1 MRGQQARSLTTLSS
15 SLSRRLGRAGLRPRS
30 ATDSGLSTATTRP
43 VGVALAG
50 RSPPLQPP
58 RCRSSAPSSPCRA
71 VRAAPGKAIRPRTVW
86 RILAAAASKP
96 WRYKYG
102 SLPRDPH
109 LAEQAGRGLDW
120 YAGHWQGTPLGP
132 KDYTIRAEAKTRSQ
146 ARRRCP
152 PRLPPAP
159 GRVRRSEPEDDRGGA
174 WP

>member
-1 MRGQQARSLTTLSS
+1 MAGEAVPQTGVPLRRLATADSAAQAR
-15 SLSRRLGRAGLRPRS
+15 A
-30 ATDSGLSTATTRP
+30 
-43 VGVALAG
+43 AL
-50 RSPPLQPP
+50 
-58 RCRSSAPSSPCRA
+58 
-71 VRAAPGKAIRPRTVW
+71 GKAIRPRTVW